1 MFTGV
6 KRRNL
11 KQDSQRRVNNC
22 QIISIQYITNDI
34 YSKKKSFSPSFSK
47 IIDIN
52 KGWNNYCPPLS

>member
-34 YSKKKSFSPSFSK
+34 YSKKNPFH
-47 IIDIN
+47 
-52 KGWNNYCPPLS
+52 PLLAR

>member
-34 YSKKKSFSPSFSK
+34 YSKKNPFH
-47 IIDIN
+47 
-52 KGWNNYCPPLS
+52 PLLGVNVKT